1 MEKTPPLPSISCSGS
16 GFSGFAAALASA
28 GLAEDWSAATGGLV
42 EEGEEEGDVWDGLP
56 AGSAAVAVQA
66 NAEAKA
72 SEVIRIRVFR
82 GIPFFGVN

>member
-16 GFSGFAAALASA
+16 GIGFSAFAVESPELPEGLSAS
-28 GLAEDWSAATGGLV
+28 TGGLLGEV
-42 EEGEEEGDVWDGLP
+42 EEVEEVWDGLP

-72 SEVIRIRVFR
+72 SEVIRI
-82 GIPFFGVN
+82 